1 MNLPAIINELSMK
14 QRVGAGAALA
24 GVVVV
29 LFMLMSLATKPSYTT
44 LMSGIE
50 PAKSDKITEALASRG
65 VAYELRDGGTSL
77 AVEKKNVAD
86 ARIALANAGV
96 SGGSADHPG
105 FELLDEQKL
114 GSSDFQQRITYQRA
128 LEGEIAKTIS
138 RIDGVTGAEV
148 QLTLPEDKLFSS
160 EEQPATAAV
169 LLSGQ
174 SSALD
179 AGQVKGVAN
188 LVASSVRGLKTDKVT
203 ITDGEGQMLWP
214 NGDSAGGA
222 ATASAKAA
230 AEARYAS
237 QIEADVNAMLSRSLG
252 PGKARVEVSAELNMD
267 DVDREQLVYDR
278 RGTVLDRTV
287 ETERLRG
294 EGAQGGTAGTAANI
308 DGTRAAGG
316 AGGSN
321 YDKTNRK
328 ENFGVGKTV
337 TKTKVAPG
345 AVEGMQVALLVD
357 ESVAPPAAP
366 SLIELQDMVSAAA
379 GLKADRGDTITATQ
393 MKFAAPPEPAG
404 QGLPITPTGV
414 LDVLKYVLAA
424 LAALAFLLVATRALR
439 RRELAELA
447 EPTWLSEIEQPRPL
461 SELVASIEAE
471 NAEEQALAEQS
482 AREQLA
488 AVAAQDPE
496 RLARQLREWMSD
508 GGTPAAVAAEATT
521 RPEGGTPA

>member
-1 MNLPAIINELSMK
+1 MNLPSIIKELSVK
-14 QRVGAGAALA
+14 QRAGLGAALA
-24 GVVVV
+24 GVLIV

-44 LMSGIE
+44 LMSGIQ
-50 PAKSDKITEALASRG
+50 PQKSDKVTEALATRG

-77 AVEKKNVAD
+77 AVEKKDVAE

-96 SGGSADHPG
+96 SGGSASQPG

-128 LEGEIAKTIS
+128 LEGEIAKTIGQ
-138 RIDGVTGAEV
+138 IDGVNGAEV

-169 LLSGQ
+169 LLSG
-174 SSALD
+174 SSALEG
-179 AGQVKGVAN
+179 GQVKGVAN

-203 ITDGEGQMLWP
+203 ITDGEGQLLWP
-214 NGDSAGGA
+214 NGDSAGGT

-237 QIEADVNAMLSRSLG
+237 QIEADVNSMLSRSLG
-252 PGKARVEVSAELNMD
+252 AGKARVEVSAELNMD
-267 DVDREQLVYDR
+267 DTNREQLEYAK
-278 RGTVLDRTV
+278 RGTVLERSVD
-287 ETERLRG
+287 TERLRG
-294 EGAQGGTAGTAANI
+294 DGGQGGTAGTAANI

-316 AGGSN
+316 NGGAD
-321 YDKTNRK
+321 YDKSNRK
-328 ENFGVGKTV
+328 ESFGVGKTV

-345 AVEGMQVALLVD
+345 AVEGMQIALLVD

-393 MKFAAPPEPAG
+393 MKFADQPEPAG
-404 QGLPITPTGV
+404 KGLPITPTGV
-414 LDVLKYVLAA
+414 FDVLKYVLAG
-424 LAALAFLLVATRALR
+424 LAALVFLLFATRSLR
-439 RRELAELA
+439 RRELTELA

-471 NAEEQALAEQS
+471 EEEQQALAEQS

-488 AVAAQDPE
+488 AVAARDPE
-496 RLARQLREWMSD
+496 RLARQLREWM
-508 GGTPAAVAAEATT
+508 T
-521 RPEGGTPA
+521 EGSPTS